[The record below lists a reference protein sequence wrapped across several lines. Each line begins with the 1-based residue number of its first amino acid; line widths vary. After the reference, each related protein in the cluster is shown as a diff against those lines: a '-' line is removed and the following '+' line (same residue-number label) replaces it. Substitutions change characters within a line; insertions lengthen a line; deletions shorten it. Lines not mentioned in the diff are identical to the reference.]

1 MLDRFT
7 VSSLIKSVIVLMALC
22 ITGLLSV
29 SAWNSWGRLAVTGRI
44 LLVSEASSGLFKALH
59 NLRSD
64 RSATSR
70 NLKEDAVL
78 PSSMQ
83 TYMRDVR
90 DAELS
95 AMRSASVTLSEMDF
109 SDRATLLPELNRLID
124 AFAVLETE
132 SWTALNKP
140 KASRRPELGKEFM
153 DNTAA
158 LVETLDKLSTKVAA
172 AVNHDDPVIDQMLMI
187 KQLAWLMRNTA
198 GEASL
203 LVSNGL
209 AAGHMTPDVRQT
221 YTKLVG
227 GTETA
232 WNALQT
238 VAATTAM
245 PPAFI
250 QAMADAKTAYFDPQ
264 FLAQRDR
271 LINALVNGDK
281 PEMKANDWNPFSVQ
295 HMTSIVAVAERALDI
310 ARDYAA
316 ASTPAPSAC

>member
-1 MLDRFT
+1 MWSGLLWGEVMLDRFT
-7 VSSLIKSVIVLMALC
+7 VSSLTKSVIVLMALC

-44 LLVSEASSGLFKALH
+44 LLVSDASSGLFKALH
-59 NLRSD
+59 NLRTD
-64 RSATSR
+64 RSATNR

-78 PSSMQ
+78 PSSMHSYIRE
-83 TYMRDVR
+83 TR
-90 DAELS
+90 DAELA
-95 AMRSASVTLSEMDF
+95 AMRSASQTLAVMDF
-109 SDRATLLPELNRLID
+109 SDRATMLAELKRLID
-124 AFAVLETE
+124 AFVALDSE
-132 SWTALNKP
+132 SWNALNKP

-158 LVETLDKLSTKVAA
+158 LVEILDKLSTKVAA

-221 YTKLVG
+221 YIGLVG
-227 GTETA
+227 GTEAA

-238 VAATTAM
+238 AAASSEM
-245 PPAFI
+245 PPGFI
-250 QAMADAKTAYFDPQ
+250 QAMAEAKTAFFEP
-264 FLAQRDR
+264 
-271 LINALVNGDK
+271 
-281 PEMKANDWNPFSVQ
+281 
-295 HMTSIVAVAERALDI
+295 
-310 ARDYAA
+310 
-316 ASTPAPSAC
+316 